1 MTSMRLRRIVA
12 IFVVAAA
19 LSLPAAASAA
29 ESKRHIGLH
38 DMTCTS
44 ITAMGKGLA
53 PNASMQLTL
62 TDRENGSTLAG
73 QSVRTSAKGEFM
85 AKLPARL
92 NKVLSIRLTVSRP
105 DGSKIAFADHVMAEG
120 AAMCNLPFTGPSR
133 AAALLTTGAAAIA
146 LGLVL
151 LASAGRVQPE
161 AVRGREARARS
172 ARRNTSSTSPEAL
185 TRRTRPT

>member
-53 PNASMQLTL
+53 PDASMRLTL
-62 TDRENGSTLAG
+62 TDRDNGGTLAG
-73 QSVRTSAKGEFM
+73 QNVRTSAKGEFM

-151 LASAGRVQPE
+151 LASAGRAQPE

>member
-1 MTSMRLRRIVA
+1 MRLRRIVA
-12 IFVVAAA
+12 VLGLAAA

-29 ESKRHIGLH
+29 ESKRHIGLL

-53 PNASMQLTL
+53 PNATMQLTL
-62 TDRENGSTLAG
+62 TDRDDGSTLAG
-73 QSVRTSAKGEFM
+73 QTVRTSAKGEFM

-105 DGSKIAFADHVMAEG
+105 DGSKIAFADHVMAKG

-133 AAALLTTGAAAIA
+133 SVSLLAAGTAA
-146 LGLVL
+146 LGLG
-151 LASAGRVQPE
+151 LALVVTATRRERILARVTAFE
-161 AVRGREARARS
+161 S
-172 ARRNTSSTSPEAL
+172 ARPRLP
-185 TRRTRPT
+185 RR

>member
-1 MTSMRLRRIVA
+1 MRLRRIVA
-12 IFVVAAA
+12 IFGLAAA

-29 ESKRHIGLH
+29 ESKRHVGLH

-62 TDRENGSTLAG
+62 TNRDNGSTLAG
-73 QSVRTSAKGEFM
+73 QTVRTSAKGEFM

-105 DGSKIAFADHVMAEG
+105 DGTKIAFADHVMAKG

-133 AAALLTTGAAAIA
+133 AAALLATGTAAIA

-151 LASAGRVQPE
+151 LASAGRAQPE

>member
-12 IFVVAAA
+12 VLGLAAA

-29 ESKRHIGLH
+29 ESKRHVGLH

-53 PNASMQLTL
+53 PNATMQLTL
-62 TDRENGSTLAG
+62 TNRDDGSTLAG
-73 QSVRTSAKGEFM
+73 QTVRTSAKGEFM
-85 AKLPARL
+85 TKLPARL

-105 DGSKIAFADHVMAEG
+105 DGSEIAFADHVMAKG

-133 AAALLTTGAAAIA
+133 TTALLVGGTAAIA

-151 LASAGRVQPE
+151 LASSAGYERVLARVRQP
-161 AVRGREARARS
+161 RG
-172 ARRNTSSTSPEAL
+172 
-185 TRRTRPT
+185 

>member
-12 IFVVAAA
+12 ITGLVAA

-53 PNASMQLTL
+53 PSAAMQLTL
-62 TDRENGSTLAG
+62 TNRDNGSTLAG

-105 DGSKIAFADHVMAEG
+105 DGSKIAFADHVMARG

-133 AAALLTTGAAAIA
+133 VAALLMTGTAAIV

-151 LASAGRVQPE
+151 LASAGGYERVLARVRQP
-161 AVRGREARARS
+161 RG
-172 ARRNTSSTSPEAL
+172 
-185 TRRTRPT
+185 